1 MFAIVGRLSAFT
13 LAQLLI
19 TQYAVD
25 DGYAQVAARISGQPQ
40 IYSEIT
46 NTLAQIDK
54 STFMLCYSTCVQFII
69 DAQENWCIRLIS
81 KLKIMEFF
89 CRSHMSFCIK

>member
-1 MFAIVGRLSAFT
+1 MFVIVGRLSAFT

-40 IYSEIT
+40 INSRIT
-46 NTLAQIDK
+46 KTLA
-54 STFMLCYSTCVQFII
+54 
-69 DAQENWCIRLIS
+69 
-81 KLKIMEFF
+81 
-89 CRSHMSFCIK
+89 